1 MSTPATLHDAIR
13 KEAKPG
19 LWSLG
24 VKLARDGAVVEESRT
39 ASEVVLRVKAPGRPV
54 AWTVVLYPGDEAWE
68 CNCPAHF
75 DPCEHVVAGAI
86 TLQQAQTQ
94 GTAVVTAEKKWSRVV
109 YRFSRVEGGLQ
120 VRRAV
125 AHADGSESP
134 METSLALLLMNPAEK
149 ARLQIEQH
157 DLAADRLL
165 ERAVRGPLPADRLE
179 SILTAL
185 ENARTVLLDG
195 VPVAVSGEV
204 VLPRVIV
211 DDQHGQFVVTLVR
224 DPRITEV
231 LSPGVALCA
240 DMLCRLAEAKLPP
253 PRTFTAEQL
262 GELTGKVLPDLARR
276 FPVEVRSKR
285 LPAIDRELKPRIQL
299 ELNQVEQGLSALP
312 TLVYGAPPTVRIDG
326 GRMVYLRGAVPLRDE
341 AVEQRLIHSLREQLD
356 LLPGRRMTFSGP
368 DMVRFADKLRKW
380 RGDLTGDAARVVS
393 PDTKLRPVIRTQ
405 AAGQGVPSVDFAIE
419 FQIEGAKP
427 GTTGVVDAASVLRA
441 WNEGLGLV
449 PIEGGGWAPLP
460 TKWLEQHGQ
469 RVADL
474 LAARGESGK
483 LANHALP
490 QLGELCDALETPRP
504 PGLEKLAPLLEGF
517 ERIPEAPL
525 PEGLTATLRPYQRH
539 GVSWLRFLA
548 QAGLGGVLADDMGLG
563 KTLQTICVL
572 GTKALVVCP
581 TSVLPNWAAEL
592 RKFRPSLKVATYHG
606 PTRALDPAAD
616 VTLTTYALLR
626 LDEAALT
633 AKEWDT
639 VVLDEAQ
646 MIKNPDSQTARAAF
660 KLKGAF
666 RVALSGTPIENRLE
680 ELWSVMHF
688 ANPGLLRGR
697 REFQELWA
705 QPIADGRA
713 DSAQSLRRK
722 IKPFVLRRLKRDV
735 APELPPRTESVMHV
749 VLDDRERAIYD
760 AVFAATRTEVVN
772 LLQGGGSV
780 LKALEALLRLRQAA
794 CHSALIPGQQKA
806 QGSSKIT
813 ALLDALGTAAA
824 DGHRALV
831 FSQWTSL
838 LDLIEPEL
846 KAANLA
852 YERLDGSTPDRAA
865 VTERFQAPDGPPVM
879 LISLKAGGLGLN
891 LTAAD
896 HVFLVDPWW
905 NPAVESQAADRAHRI
920 GQERPVFVYR
930 LVSQGTVEEKI
941 LLLQDKKRA
950 LFEAALGEGTAAGG
964 LTRDDLLELFNGPLP
979 V

>member
-39 ASEVVLRVKAPGRPV
+39 ASEVVLRVKAPGRTV
-54 AWTVVLYPGDEAWE
+54 AWTVVLYPPDEAWE

-75 DPCEHVVAGAI
+75 DPCEHVVAAGI
-86 TLQQAQTQ
+86 ILQQAQTQ
-94 GTAVVTAEKKWSRVV
+94 GTAVVTAEKKWSRVI
-109 YRFSRVEGGLQ
+109 YRCARVDGGLQ
-120 VRRAV
+120 VRRAI

-134 METSLALLLMNPAEK
+134 LDTSLAVLLMNPAEK

-165 ERAVRGPLPADRLE
+165 DRAVRGPLPPDRLE
-179 SILTAL
+179 AILTAL
-185 ENARTVLLDG
+185 EPARTVLLDG
-195 VPVAVSGEV
+195 LPVAVSGELIVPRAV
-204 VLPRVIV
+204 VEDHL
-211 DDQHGQFVVTLVR
+211 GQFVVSLVR

-231 LSPGVALCA
+231 LSPGVARCG
-240 DMLCRLAEAKLPP
+240 DVLCRLRDEKLPE
-253 PRTFTAEQL
+253 RSYSAEQL

-276 FPVEVRSKR
+276 YPVEVRSKR
-285 LPAIDRELKPRIQL
+285 LPPIDRELQPRIQL

-312 TLVYGAPPTVRIDG
+312 TLVYGAPPHVRIDG

-341 AVEQRLIHSLREQLD
+341 AIEQRLIHGLREQLD
-356 LLPGRRMTFSGP
+356 LLPGRRMTFCGP

-380 RGDLTGDAARVVS
+380 RGDLTGDAAKVVS
-393 PDTKLRPVIRTQ
+393 PEVRLKPTLRTQ
-405 AAGQGVPSVDFAIE
+405 AAGQGVPSIDFALE
-419 FQIEGAKP
+419 FQVEGAKA
-427 GTTGVVDAASVLRA
+427 GTPTVVDAASVLRA

-460 TKWLEQHGQ
+460 TQWLEQHGQ

-474 LAARGESGK
+474 LAARGETGK

-490 QLGELCDALETPRP
+490 QLAELCDALQTPRP

-517 ERIPEAPL
+517 EQIPEAPL

-572 GTKALVVCP
+572 GARSLVVCP
-581 TSVLPNWAAEL
+581 TSVLPNWASEL
-592 RKFRPSLKVATYHG
+592 RKFRPSLKVSTYHG
-606 PTRALDPAAD
+606 PSRALDPAAD

-646 MIKNPDSQTARAAF
+646 LIKNPDSQTARAAF

-697 REFQELWA
+697 REFQETWA

-713 DSAQSLRRK
+713 DAAQSLRRK
-722 IKPFVLRRLKRDV
+722 IKPFVLRRLKREV
-735 APELPPRTESVMHV
+735 APELPPRTESVLHV

-760 AVFAATRTEVVN
+760 AVFAATRSEVVS

-794 CHSALIPGQQKA
+794 CHTALIPGQHA
-806 QGSSKIT
+806 RGSSKIT

-846 KAANLA
+846 KAAGLA

-865 VTERFQAPDGPPVM
+865 VTQRFQAPDGPPVM

-905 NPAVESQAADRAHRI
+905 NPAVEAQAADRAHRI
-920 GQERPVFVYR
+920 GQERAVFVYR
-930 LVSQGTVEEKI
+930 LVSQGTVEERI

-964 LTRDDLLELFNGPLP
+964 LTRDDLLELFN
-979 V
+979 

>member
-1 MSTPATLHDAIR
+1 MSALHDAVR

-24 VKLARDGAVVEESRT
+24 VKLSRDGAVVEESRT
-39 ASEVVLRVKAPGRPV
+39 ASEIVLRVKAPGRTV
-54 AWTVVLYPGDEAWE
+54 AWQVVLYPPDDAWE

-75 DPCEHVVAGAI
+75 DPCEHVCAAAI
-86 TLQQAQTQ
+86 TLEQAQVQ
-94 GTAVVTAEKKWSRVV
+94 GKAVVTAEKRWSRVV
-109 YRFSRVEGGLQ
+109 YRFSRVEGGGLQ
-120 VRRAV
+120 VRRTI
-125 AHADGSESP
+125 ADAAGGETP
-134 METSLALLLMNPAEK
+134 LETSLAVLLANPADK
-149 ARLQIEQH
+149 AKLQIEQH

-165 ERAVRGPLPADRLE
+165 DRAVRGAMPGDRLE
-179 SILTAL
+179 AILTAL
-185 ENARTVLLDG
+185 EPARTVLLDG
-195 VPVAVSGEV
+195 VPVAVMTDV
-204 VLPRVIV
+204 VQPRVRV
-211 DDQHGQFVVTLVR
+211 DDLNGQFVVSIVR
-224 DPRITEV
+224 DPRISEL
-231 LSPGVALCA
+231 LSPGVGLCGDALCRVDDA
-240 DMLCRLAEAKLPP
+240 RLPP
-253 PRTFTAEQL
+253 VRTFGAEQL
-262 GELTGKVLPDLARR
+262 GELTGKVLPELARR
-276 FPVEVRSKR
+276 FPIEVRSKR
-285 LPAIDRELKPRIQL
+285 LPPINRDLKPRIQL

-312 TLVYGAPPTVRIDG
+312 TLVYGAPPNVRIDG
-326 GRMVYLRGAVPLRDE
+326 GRMVFLKGAVPLRDE

-393 PDTKLRPVIRTQ
+393 PDLVLKPSIRTE
-405 AAGQGVPSVDFAIE
+405 ANGNALKVAID
-419 FQIEGAKP
+419 FQIEGGQG
-427 GTTGVVDAASVLRA
+427 GTVDAASVLRA

-460 TKWLEQHGQ
+460 MKWLEQNGQ

-474 LAARGESGK
+474 LAARGESGTI
-483 LANHALP
+483 ANHAIP
-490 QLGELCDALETPRP
+490 QLVELCDALETPRP
-504 PGLEKLAPLLEGF
+504 PGFETLAAMLQNF
-517 ERIPEAPL
+517 DQIPEAAL
-525 PEGLTATLRPYQRH
+525 PEGVTATLRPYQRL

-548 QAGLGGVLADDMGLG
+548 QAQLGAVLADDMGLG

-572 GTKALVVCP
+572 GSKSLVVCP

-592 RKFRPSLKVATYHG
+592 QKFRPNLKVGTYHG
-606 PTRALDPAAD
+606 PSRALDPAAD

-633 AKEWDT
+633 AKDWDT

-666 RVALSGTPIENRLE
+666 RVALSGTPVENRLE
-680 ELWSVMHF
+680 ELWSLMHF
-688 ANPGLLRGR
+688 ANPGLLRGKK
-697 REFQELWA
+697 EFSDTWA

-713 DSAQSLRRK
+713 DAAQSLRRK
-722 IKPFVLRRLKRDV
+722 IKPFVLRRLKKDV
-735 APELPPRTESVMHV
+735 APELPPRTDSVMHV
-749 VLDDRERAIYD
+749 VLDDRERSIYD
-760 AVFAATRTEVVN
+760 AVYAATRTEIVG
-772 LLQGGGSV
+772 LLQAGGSV
-780 LKALEALLRLRQAA
+780 MKALEALLRLRQAA
-794 CHSALIPGQQKA
+794 CHPALIPGQHAK
-806 QGSSKIT
+806 GSSKVT
-813 ALLDALGTAAA
+813 SLVDALTTAAA

-846 KAANLA
+846 TTAGLKF
-852 YERLDGSTPDRAA
+852 ERLDGSTADRAG
-865 VTERFQAPDGPPVM
+865 VTARFQADDGPPVM

-896 HVFLVDPWW
+896 HVFMVDPWW

-920 GQERPVFVYR
+920 GQQRPVFVHR

-950 LFEAALGEGTAAGG
+950 LFEAALGQGTATGG
-964 LTRDDLLELFNGPLP
+964 LTRDDLMELFDA
-979 V
+979 

>member
-1 MSTPATLHDAIR
+1 MSATLHDAIR
-13 KEAKPG
+13 KQAKPG
-19 LWSLG
+19 LLSLG

-39 ASEVVLRVKAPGRPV
+39 ASEVVLRVKAPGRTV
-54 AWTVVLYPGDEAWE
+54 AWTVVLYPNDESWE

-75 DPCEHVVAGAI
+75 DPCEHVVAAGI
-86 TLQQAQTQ
+86 TLHQAQAQ
-94 GTAVVTAEKKWSRVV
+94 GTAVVTAEKRWSRVV

-120 VRRAV
+120 VRRAIV
-125 AHADGSESP
+125 DAAGAEAPLDS
-134 METSLALLLMNPAEK
+134 SLAVLLMNPAER
-149 ARLQIEQH
+149 ARLQVEQH

-165 ERAVRGPLPADRLE
+165 DRVVRGSLPSDRLE

-185 ENARTVLLDG
+185 EAARTVLLDG
-195 VPVAVSGEV
+195 LPVAVSGEV
-204 VLPRVIV
+204 VLPRVVV
-211 DDQHGQFVVTLVR
+211 DDQFGQFVVALIR
-224 DPRITEV
+224 DPRVTEV
-231 LSPGVALCA
+231 LCPGVVLCG
-240 DMLCRLAEAKLPP
+240 DVLCRMEESKLPAT
-253 PRTFTAEQL
+253 RTFAPEQL

-276 FPVEVRSKR
+276 YPIEVRSKR
-285 LPAIDRELKPRIQL
+285 LPAIDRDLRPRIQL

-312 TLVYGAPPTVRIDG
+312 SLVYGAPPNVRIDG
-326 GRMVYLRGAVPLRDE
+326 GRMVFLRGAVPLRDE
-341 AVEQRLIHSLREQLD
+341 AVEQRLIHGLREDLD

-393 PDTKLRPVIRTQ
+393 PDLKLKPTIRAH
-405 AAGQGVPSVDFAIE
+405 AAGPGVPSVDFAIE

-427 GTTGVVDAASVLRA
+427 GTPAFVDAASVLRA

-460 TKWLEQHGQ
+460 LKWLEQHGQ

-474 LAARGESGK
+474 LSARSENGK

-490 QLGELCDALETPRP
+490 RLVELCDALQTPRP
-504 PGLEKLAPLLEGF
+504 PGLEKLIPMLEGF
-517 ERIPEAPL
+517 EQIPEAAL
-525 PEGLTATLRPYQRH
+525 PEGVHATLRPYQRQ

-548 QAGLGGVLADDMGLG
+548 QAGLGAVLADDMGLG
-563 KTLQTICVL
+563 KTLQTLCVL
-572 GTKALVVCP
+572 GTKSLVVCP
-581 TSVLPNWAAEL
+581 TSVLPNWVAEL
-592 RKFRPSLKVATYHG
+592 RKFRPSLKVSTYHG
-606 PTRALDPAAD
+606 PSRVLDPTAD

-633 AKEWDT
+633 AKEWET

-660 KLKGAF
+660 KLKGSF

-697 REFQELWA
+697 REFQDLWA

-713 DSAQSLRRK
+713 DAAQSLRRK

-760 AVFAATRTEVVN
+760 AVFAATRSEVVR
-772 LLQGGGSV
+772 LLADGGSV

-794 CHSALIPGQQKA
+794 CHPALIPGQHA
-806 QGSSKIT
+806 RGSSKVT
-813 ALLDALGTAAA
+813 ALLDALSTAAA

-846 KAANLA
+846 KAAGLA
-852 YERLDGSTPDRAA
+852 FERLDGSTTDRAA
-865 VTERFQAPDGPPVM
+865 VTERFQSADGPPVM

-905 NPAVESQAADRAHRI
+905 NPAVEAQAADRAHRI

-964 LTRDDLLELFNGPLP
+964 LTRDDLLELFN
-979 V
+979 

>member
-1 MSTPATLHDAIR
+1 MSALHDAVR

-24 VKLARDGAVVEESRT
+24 VKLSRDGAVVEESRT
-39 ASEVVLRVKAPGRPV
+39 ASEIVLRVKSPGRTV
-54 AWTVVLYPGDEAWE
+54 AWQVVLYPPDDAWE

-75 DPCEHVVAGAI
+75 DPCEHVCAAAI
-86 TLQQAQTQ
+86 TLEQAQVQ
-94 GTAVVTAEKKWSRVV
+94 GKAVVTAEKRWSRVV
-109 YRFSRVEGGLQ
+109 YRFSRVEGGGLQ
-120 VRRAV
+120 VRRTI
-125 AHADGSESP
+125 ADAAGGETP
-134 METSLALLLMNPAEK
+134 LETSVAVLLANPAEK
-149 ARLQIEQH
+149 AKLQIEQH

-165 ERAVRGPLPADRLE
+165 DRAVRGAMPIDRLE
-179 SILTAL
+179 AVLTAL
-185 ENARTVLLDG
+185 ESARTVLLDG
-195 VPVAVSGEV
+195 VPVAVSAEV
-204 VLPRVIV
+204 VQPRVRV
-211 DDQHGQFVVTLVR
+211 DDLNGQFVVSIVR
-224 DPRITEV
+224 DPRITE
-231 LSPGVALCA
+231 LLGPGVALCGDA
-240 DMLCRLAEAKLPP
+240 LCRVDDAKLPP
-253 PRTFTAEQL
+253 ARTFSADQL
-262 GELTGKVLPDLARR
+262 GELTGKVLPELARR
-276 FPVEVRSKR
+276 FPIEVRSKR
-285 LPAIDRELKPRIQL
+285 LPPINRDLKPRIQL

-312 TLVYGAPPTVRIDG
+312 TLVYGAPPNVRIDAG
-326 GRMVYLRGAVPLRDE
+326 KMVFLRGAVPLRDE
-341 AVEQRLIHSLREQLD
+341 AVEQRLVHSLREQLD

-393 PDTKLRPVIRTQ
+393 PDLVLRPMVRTE
-405 AAGQGVPSVDFAIE
+405 ANGNALKVAID
-419 FQIEGAKP
+419 FQIEGGQG
-427 GTTGVVDAASVLRA
+427 GTVDAASVLRA

-460 TKWLEQHGQ
+460 MKWLEQNGQ

-474 LAARGESGK
+474 LAARGESGTI
-483 LANHALP
+483 ANHAIP
-490 QLGELCDALETPRP
+490 QLVELCDALETPRP
-504 PGLEKLAPLLEGF
+504 PGFEKLAEMLQNF
-517 ERIPEAPL
+517 DSIPEAPL
-525 PEGLTATLRPYQRH
+525 PDGVTATLRPYQRL

-548 QAGLGGVLADDMGLG
+548 QAQLGAVLADDMGLG

-572 GTKALVVCP
+572 GAKSLVVCP
-581 TSVLPNWAAEL
+581 TSVLPNWASEL
-592 RKFRPSLKVATYHG
+592 QKFRPNLKVSTYHG

-633 AKEWDT
+633 GKDWDT

-666 RVALSGTPIENRLE
+666 RVALSGTPVENRLE

-688 ANPGLLRGR
+688 ANPGLLRGKK
-697 REFQELWA
+697 EFGDTWA

-713 DSAQSLRRK
+713 DAAQSLRRK

-735 APELPPRTESVMHV
+735 APELPPRTDSVMHV
-749 VLDDRERAIYD
+749 VLDDRERSIYD
-760 AVFAATRTEVVN
+760 AVYAATRTEIVG
-772 LLQGGGSV
+772 LLQAGGSV
-780 LKALEALLRLRQAA
+780 MKALEALLRLRQAA
-794 CHSALIPGQQKA
+794 CHPALIPGQHAK
-806 QGSSKIT
+806 GSSKTT
-813 ALLDALGTAAA
+813 ALVEALTTAAA

-846 KAANLA
+846 VTAGLKF
-852 YERLDGSTPDRAA
+852 ERLDGSTADRAG
-865 VTERFQAPDGPPVM
+865 VTARFQSADGPPVM

-896 HVFLVDPWW
+896 HVFMVDPWW

-920 GQERPVFVYR
+920 GQERPVFVHR

-964 LTRDDLLELFNGPLP
+964 LTRDDLMELFAA
-979 V
+979 